1 MSVRMNK
8 VILFLTII
16 LFALLQVPEIE
27 GNSSGMHNSGSSG
40 CSCHAGASGAISPTH
55 NFPAEYDS
63 STTSYSITVG
73 FSGGNGGSGGGFS
86 LQISAGTLSNP
97 GSNMQISG
105 SSATHSGSA
114 GTSWTFQWSPPTSG
128 SGDVTVNLA
137 ILNANGN
144 GGNSGD
150 VWSKTT
156 FTILEQVPSIS
167 YSTSSIAMTKD
178 TYSQHLPIVNGSG
191 INNWAITPNLPTGLT
206 FDTATGEISGTP
218 TYLVSPTVY
227 TVIAY
232 YQGGDTTTTIEI
244 RVNDIPPNS
253 IIYNPSSFIGNRGSV
268 MATGTPT
275 ASGGVVVSWEIAPS
289 LPAGLNLDSTTGEIS
304 GTPTVISSYTTYTV
318 FANNTGG
325 SANTTIDITVYDIPP
340 YSIAYNLQD
349 YILSKDSLF
358 TSGIPTNLGGAVVSW
373 SISPSLPAGLSL
385 DSTTGEF
392 SGTPTVISPQTTYT
406 VTATNSGGTATTTV
420 TITVT
425 DAAPYGISYSDNP
438 FVLTKDTQMPP
449 NTPSVQ
455 GGAVVFWSISPTLT
469 AGLSLDSTTGEFRGT
484 PTVISPQTTYTVTA
498 LNSGGSATTT
508 VTITVNDIIPSLLSY
523 SPNTFVETKGSP
535 MTAVT
540 PTASGGPVVNW
551 AISPGLP
558 LGLTFDTSTGEIWG
572 TPSAVST
579 QTTYTIYAEY
589 WWYCYYEYQYNCQR
603 YSTKYDSLQ
612 PAYTCVN

>member
-1 MSVRMNK
+1 M
-8 VILFLTII
+8 
-16 LFALLQVPEIE
+16 
-27 GNSSGMHNSGSSG
+27 
-40 CSCHAGASGAISPTH
+40 
-55 NFPAEYDS
+55 
-63 STTSYSITVG
+63 
-73 FSGGNGGSGGGFS
+73 
-86 LQISAGTLSNP
+86 
-97 GSNMQISG
+97 
-105 SSATHSGSA
+105 
-114 GTSWTFQWSPPTSG
+114 
-128 SGDVTVNLA
+128 
-137 ILNANGN
+137 
-144 GGNSGD
+144 
-150 VWSKTT
+150 
-156 FTILEQVPSIS
+156 
-167 YSTSSIAMTKD
+167 
-178 TYSQHLPIVNGSG
+178 
-191 INNWAITPNLPTGLT
+191 
-206 FDTATGEISGTP
+206 
-218 TYLVSPTVY
+218 
-227 TVIAY
+227 
-232 YQGGDTTTTIEI
+232 
-244 RVNDIPPNS
+244 
-253 IIYNPSSFIGNRGSV
+253 
-268 MATGTPT
+268 
-275 ASGGVVVSWEIAPS
+275 
-289 LPAGLNLDSTTGEIS
+289 
-304 GTPTVISSYTTYTV
+304 
-318 FANNTGG
+318 
-325 SANTTIDITVYDIPP
+325 
-340 YSIAYNLQD
+340 QD

-579 QTTYTIYAEY
+579 QTTYTIYVEY